1 MATSEFWQRLSA
13 SVSSVEREVPLSA
26 ESSRVTR
33 GTAKFWMAFDFVT
46 ILVAAAAATMFE
58 FKIGLID
65 VAEQFWGDRLFW
77 HNPMWSLVAL
87 LAVFSVSLIL
97 TSKRLHLYTPERISN
112 TLNEQRMSLQAC
124 FTAGLVLTGTL
135 YLDRSVNVPRTVV
148 LITVGLVAVSLGVR
162 RLLYR
167 LMLYNRYERGVG
179 TRNVLIVGTGPEA
192 HALRHHLESIRHL
205 GYTFK
210 GFVEMAGSISH
221 NTNRTSDTVGTYD
234 TLFQQARALFVD
246 EIFFTSPCEHGLMQN
261 ALELARLNGVD
272 VRIIP
277 DIYDGLAWNSPIEYI
292 GQFPTIPLHRGH
304 VPELALMFKRGFDIL
319 FSVSF
324 LLVFSPLLLAIAIA
338 IKLDSRGPALYR
350 SERLGKKG
358 RVFRCIKFRTM
369 VVDADKRRA
378 EVAHMNERDGVLF
391 KVSNDPRVTELGY
404 FLRKYSLDELP
415 QFFNVLK
422 GDMSVVGPRPPIASE
437 VKEYKLSHLRRL
449 DVTPG
454 ITGLWQVQGR
464 QDPSFASYVSMDVN
478 YIDNWSIWLD
488 FKIIVRTVG
497 VVFSGTG
504 S

>member
-1 MATSEFWQRLSA
+1 
-13 SVSSVEREVPLSA
+13 
-26 ESSRVTR
+26 
-33 GTAKFWMAFDFVT
+33 MAFDFIT
-46 ILVAAAAATMFE
+46 IVVSAAAATMFE
-58 FKIGLID
+58 LKIGLVDI
-65 VAEQFWGDRLFW
+65 AERFWGGTLFW
-77 HNPMWSLVAL
+77 HDPMWNLLVL
-87 LAVFSVSLIL
+87 LAVFTVSLIL

-135 YLDRSVNVPRTVV
+135 YLDRAVDVPRTVV
-148 LITVGLVAVSLGVR
+148 LLTVGLVTASLCVR

-167 LMLYNRYERGVG
+167 GMLYNRYDRGVG
-179 TRNVLIVGTGPEA
+179 TRNVVIVGTGPEA

-210 GFVEMAGSISH
+210 GFVEMPGSGSA
-221 NTNRTSDTVGTYD
+221 NTNRTLETIGNYD
-234 TLFQQARALFVD
+234 MLFQQARALFVD

-261 ALELARLNGVD
+261 TLELARMQGVD

-277 DIYDGLAWNSPIEYI
+277 DMYDGLAWNSPIEYI

-304 VPELALMFKRGFDIL
+304 VPELGLIFKRGFDVV
-319 FSVSF
+319 FSVLF
-324 LLVFSPLLLAIAIA
+324 LLVFSPLLLIIAIA
-338 IKLDSRGPALYR
+338 VKMDSAGPALYR
-350 SERLGKKG
+350 SERIGKKG
-358 RVFRCIKFRTM
+358 RAFRCIKFRTM
-369 VVDADKRRA
+369 VRDADKRRA

-391 KVSNDPRVTELGY
+391 KISNDPRITKLGH

-422 GDMSVVGPRPPIASE
+422 GDMSIVGPRPPIASE

-488 FKIIVRTVG
+488 FKIIIRTIG

>member
-13 SVSSVEREVPLSA
+13 SVTSLERETPLA
-26 ESSRVTR
+26 VEPARITR
-33 GTAKFWMAFDFVT
+33 GTAKFWMAFDVLT
-46 ILVAAAAATMFE
+46 ILVTAAMVTMYETGVGLFE
-58 FKIGLID
+58 LVQK
-65 VAEQFWGDRLFW
+65 FWNGTLFW
-77 HNPMWSLVAL
+77 QSAMWNLLVLLSVFTVSLV
-87 LAVFSVSLIL
+87 L
-97 TSKRLHLYTPERISN
+97 TSNRLHLYTPNRISN
-112 TLNEQRMSLQAC
+112 TLAEQWLSVQAC
-124 FTAGLVLTGTL
+124 LTAGLVLTGTL
-135 YLDRSVNVPRTVV
+135 YVLKAINVPRSVV
-148 LITVGLVAVSLGVR
+148 LLTIVLVTFALGAR

-167 LMLYNRYERGVG
+167 LMLYHRYEHGVG
-179 TRNVLIVGTGPEA
+179 TRNVLIVGTGTEA

-210 GFVEMAGSISH
+210 GYIEMPGNGS
-221 NTNRTSDTVGTYD
+221 TGTRRTADVVGDYD
-234 TLFQQARALFVD
+234 SLFQRARALFVD

-261 ALELARLNGVD
+261 AVELARVQGVD
-272 VRIIP
+272 IRIIP
-277 DIYDGLAWNSPIEYI
+277 DMYDGLAWNSPVEYI

-304 VPELALMFKRGFDIL
+304 VPELGLIFKRGFDVV
-319 FSVSF
+319 FSALF
-324 LLVFSPLLLAIAIA
+324 LLLVSPLLLLISAAV
-338 IKLDSRGPALYR
+338 KFDSPGPAFYR
-350 SERLGKKG
+350 SERIGKKG

-369 VVDADKRRA
+369 VVDAEKRRA
-378 EVAHMNERDGVLF
+378 EFAHMNERDGVLF
-391 KVSNDPRVTELGY
+391 KISNDPRITRFGH

-437 VKEYKLSHLRRL
+437 VREYKLSHLRRL

-497 VVFSGTG
+497 VVFAGTG